1 MNMKSTFIVI
11 IRSLSLPQHETVKF
25 FFPLICVNTP
35 RVVPELE
42 MPTAIGAHSTL
53 RLYIAGAWLAGWA
66 GLGGE
71 ERCWQ
76 GQGGWFLFFSS
87 YGAGS
92 PGLWERRTGTRASQR
107 IWRSRGPHD
116 GVTAR
121 GGKVDAQLSSP
132 GGLISPVISP
142 NRHPSFREW
151 LPPPLNDLHISPF
164 YYFSHLSCPKHTKL
178 SIRFKP
184 WNFWGLCSRIDVG
197 PPVFTL
203 LQHEMPTDGVWT
215 DQCDQPLSLQLRPL
229 T

>member
-1 MNMKSTFIVI
+1 
-11 IRSLSLPQHETVKF
+11 
-25 FFPLICVNTP
+25 
-35 RVVPELE
+35 

-142 NRHPSFREW
+142 NRHPSFR
-151 LPPPLNDLHISPF
+151 DLHISPILLF
-164 YYFSHLSCPKHTKL
+164 QSPVMPRTHQTFHPVQAVKFLGIMFKNRCWSTGFHTITAWDVDGGCQKWPVWSSPHAPITPSFPSGSSC
-178 SIRFKP
+178 
-184 WNFWGLCSRIDVG
+184 
-197 PPVFTL
+197 
-203 LQHEMPTDGVWT
+203 
-215 DQCDQPLSLQLRPL
+215 
-229 T
+229 